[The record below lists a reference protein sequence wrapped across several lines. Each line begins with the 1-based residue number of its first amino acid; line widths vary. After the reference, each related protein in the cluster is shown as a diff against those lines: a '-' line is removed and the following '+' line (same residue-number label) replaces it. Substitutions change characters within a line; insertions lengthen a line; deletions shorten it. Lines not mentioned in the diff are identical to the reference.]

1 MIQCPHCGEVHDPG
15 MHFCARTGE
24 PIDLGS
30 RLIGQVILGHYRAI
44 SILGQ
49 GPVGVVLEVEDESS
63 GIRMA
68 AKILH
73 PVYAR
78 EEEGVKRF
86 LDEARKAGALGHP
99 NLATVYEAALDAGN
113 APTIIRELLVG
124 ECLADVMKR
133 LGQMPMDLSVHI
145 MKQILS
151 GLSAAHNA
159 GIVNLD
165 LSPADVFISLGPGG
179 SQVVKLVD
187 FGEAHLKHGEIADS
201 TKDPLC
207 TSYFA
212 PEQKKSG
219 WECDL
224 RADIYAAG
232 VILYEMLA
240 GETPSKLPRPVNQL
254 RKDVEKQ
261 LALAVGK
268 SMEMSL
274 DRRYQTADEFR
285 QALDELGL
293 PRPAPIALQM
303 EKAPVETAPS
313 APSAAA
319 AVQPDADIPPADLS
333 SSQKDGQ
340 SAEQFAATTPAGDTV
355 DDSWSS
361 VEKTA
366 RESESPPSHQSD
378 EPAAVEKAPVPDEVQ
393 APESEDQT
401 GTTDEPPAQEEEAD
415 ETEDEISEQDQ
426 VVPPPAA
433 FVSTPPTQPEET
445 VSDAAEE
452 EEADKAPSVIV
463 DMPEAE
469 AYASMIPKR
478 PVWHYVAVSVAAL
491 AVIILLFWA
500 FSSDDKPVAPGQ
512 EEVAA
517 QSAEEFV
524 KIKISVSPEQAKVWL
539 DGELIDKRPI
549 VLDVPRTDRP
559 RTVRASADNYE
570 DLEKIIVFDKSQTV
584 TVELSEIVQPAE
596 EEIEEVAPDSPQPA
610 AGEIPD
616 QAPEEA
622 SPAAAVEEIPAPEKK
637 TEPEKPAVVP
647 KKKAAQKKPA
657 APKAKQAPVKKKKAA
672 KKKKSAPK
680 KQKKTGKGGFSSE
693 NPY

>member
-1 MIQCPHCGEVHDPG
+1 MIPCPHCGEIHDPG

-24 PIDLGS
+24 PIELGS
-30 RLIGQVILGHYRAI
+30 RLVGQVILGHYRAI

-86 LDEARKAGALGHP
+86 LDEAIKAGALSHP

-124 ECLADVMKR
+124 ECLSDLMKR
-133 LGQMPMDLSVHI
+133 LGQMPMDLCVHI
-145 MKQILS
+145 MRQILS

-165 LSPADVFISLGPGG
+165 LSPADVFISIGPGG

-187 FGEAHLKHGEIADS
+187 FGEAHLKHGKIAAS
-201 TKDPLC
+201 TKDPMC

-219 WECDL
+219 WECDM
-224 RADIYAAG
+224 RADIYASG

-261 LALAVGK
+261 LALAVAK
-268 SMEMSL
+268 SMEMSQ

-285 QALDELGL
+285 QALDALGL
-293 PRPAPIALQM
+293 PRP
-303 EKAPVETAPS
+303 EPVELQTKKDAEEPAQPAPS
-313 APSAAA
+313 SAAA
-319 AVQPDADIPPADLS
+319 AVQTDTDVTPEEPSAAPANTQSED
-333 SSQKDGQ
+333 Q
-340 SAEQFAATTPAGDTV
+340 SAATAPAGNTV

-366 RESESPPSHQSD
+366 RESESPPSHSPD
-378 EPAAVEKAPVPDEVQ
+378 KSAAVKQTPAPDKAQTHE
-393 APESEDQT
+393 PEEQT
-401 GTTDEPPAQEEEAD
+401 ETTEPPDQEEEVD
-415 ETEDEISEQDQ
+415 ETEEEQAEQ
-426 VVPPPAA
+426 SQAVVPPSA
-433 FVSTPPTQPEET
+433 FVSTPPSQPEET
-445 VSDAAEE
+445 VPVAADE
-452 EEADKAPSVIV
+452 EEAEKAPSVIV

-491 AVIILLFWA
+491 AVIILLVWA
-500 FSSDDKPVAPGQ
+500 FSSDDKPEPPGK
-512 EEVAA
+512 EEAAA

-524 KIKISVSPEQAKVWL
+524 KIKISVSPEQAHVWL
-539 DGELIDKRPI
+539 DGELLKNRPI

-559 RTVRASADNYE
+559 RTVRASAENYE

-584 TVELSEIVQPAE
+584 KVELSEIIQPAE

-610 AGEIPD
+610 AEKAPD
-616 QAPEEA
+616 QAVKDVP
-622 SPAAAVEEIPAPEKK
+622 PAPEIEESP
-637 TEPEKPAVVP
+637 EPEKKPAQEKPVAQ
-647 KKKAAQKKPA
+647 KKKATQKKKTA
-657 APKAKQAPVKKKKAA
+657 KKKKAA

-680 KQKKTGKGGFSSE
+680 TGKGGFSSE